1 MTLSGQ
7 KRAFEKLVSA
17 DFAKYGFTSG
27 SLKKVSHLD
36 LSCGVICLR
45 WPGLALAAHLRG
57 FKVKVIIMKD
67 PYWFHKTVTWF
78 PGAEVILH
86 QAGFKISTS
95 FYKIK
100 LWLSEIDPP
109 RAFCLWSSDASVVIG
124 T

>member
-1 MTLSGQ
+1 
-7 KRAFEKLVSA
+7 
-17 DFAKYGFTSG
+17 
-27 SLKKVSHLD
+27 
-36 LSCGVICLR
+36 
-45 WPGLALAAHLRG
+45 
-57 FKVKVIIMKD
+57 MKD

-109 RAFCLWSSDASVVIG
+109 RAFCLWSSDASVVITSRRARHIQG
-124 T
+124 NDWAMRSVDMDHILSGGATDGRWGFFVYTRHPSTFEPISAPSGL